1 MNNINVKFW
10 KNILCY
16 RIDLFVDFLGN
27 TNKFITLL
35 VNLS

>member
-1 MNNINVKFW
+1 MTLILKFGKNV
-10 KNILCY
+10 LCY